1 MDDFSL
7 LIDLHQHQPRQ
18 GPGEDL
24 ETKRAIALAGLVDRK
39 GLQIADIGCG
49 TGAATLCLAQEL
61 EASITAVDLFPEFL
75 EALEDRARALRVDS
89 RIKTCAAS
97 MDALTFAPGSLDV
110 IWAEGAIY
118 NMGFANGLRAWRPF
132 LKPNGLIAVS
142 EITWLSAS
150 RPDELT
156 RHWES
161 AYPEINVA
169 SAKFRTLEAEGFSPL
184 GYFVLPKTSWLEHY
198 YRPLQASFKDFAKRH
213 EQSQEAM
220 ELIAAE
226 EAEIALYEKHSDYY
240 SYGFYIARR
249 SETG

>member
-1 MDDFSL
+1 
-7 LIDLHQHQPRQ
+7 
-18 GPGEDL
+18 
-24 ETKRAIALAGLVDRK
+24 
-39 GLQIADIGCG
+39 
-49 TGAATLCLAQEL
+49 
-61 EASITAVDLFPEFL
+61 
-75 EALEDRARALRVDS
+75 
-89 RIKTCAAS
+89 
-97 MDALTFAPGSLDV
+97 MDALTFAPCSLDV

-161 AYPEINVA
+161 EYPEINVA
-169 SAKFRTLEAEGFSPL
+169 SAKFHTLEAEGFSPL

-198 YRPLQASFKDFAKRH
+198 YRPLQASLEDFAERH
-213 EQSQEAM
+213 GQSPEVM

-226 EAEIALYEKHSDYY
+226 EAEIALYEKYSDYY